1 MEDHHSARSITAPL
15 HLATFEGKKKKESK
29 SVNTD
34 IPTQILHR
42 F

>member
-15 HLATFEGKKKKESK
+15 HLATFEEKKKESK